1 MHTPLLR
8 ITMNEQQ
15 RVTVREICA
24 GRDQIMADKASLE
37 SLDRLILDAGGA
49 GDAGKHSKSGH
60 GLLIEHLRSAR
71 SSLLGAMP
79 GEYRSS
85 LQEAKE
91 SAACIADKTTQVD
104 IQQRLR
110 KLVAD

>member
-1 MHTPLLR
+1 MP
-8 ITMNEQQ
+8 
-15 RVTVREICA
+15 
-24 GRDQIMADKASLE
+24 DKESLQ

-49 GDAGKHSKSGH
+49 DDAGKHSKTSH
-60 GLLIEHLRSAR
+60 GLLIEHLRAAR

-91 SAACIADKTTQVD
+91 SAACIAEKTVQND
-104 IQQRLR
+104 IKQRLQ
-110 KLVAD
+110 KLIGD